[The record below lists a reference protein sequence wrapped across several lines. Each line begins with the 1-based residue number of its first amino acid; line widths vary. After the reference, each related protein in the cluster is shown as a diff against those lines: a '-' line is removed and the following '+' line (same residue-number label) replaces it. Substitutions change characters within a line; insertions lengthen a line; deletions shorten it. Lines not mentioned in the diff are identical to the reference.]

1 MYLGHDYR
9 VNIPYIC
16 FMTKSSSSGLVT
28 AKEVAK
34 AIKADKYGIFGTFAG
49 WLLMKVLKI
58 STLNKIYNRNK
69 HLSELE
75 FLDGILDEFQIKF
88 EIPEEDLKRL
98 PKDGPYITI
107 SNHPLGGIDGILLL
121 KLMIEQR
128 DDFKIIANFL
138 LHRIA
143 PMKPYIMPVNPFEDR
158 KDAASSVRGFKNAIM
173 HLREGRPLGVFPAGE
188 VSTYRDGKLVVD
200 KPWEE
205 AAMKLIQKAEVPVVP
220 IYFHAK
226 NSRLFYRLSKISDT
240 LRTAKLPSEL
250 LTQKKRVIKVRVG
263 KAISVNNQKEH
274 HDLKDFSDFL
284 RQKTYM
290 LSRAFEDKP
299 KILDN
304 LQSTLKTPKP
314 PKRIVTPIDSAV
326 MILEVNGLK
335 DKNCRLLKSKNYE
348 VYLAAAKDIPNI
360 LREIGRLREITFRE
374 VGEGTNEAIDL
385 DSFDTYY
392 HHMFLWDDDK
402 KQIAGAYRMGLGSQ
416 IFQRYG
422 IDGFYLQD
430 LFRFEPELYKMMSQ
444 SIEMGRAFI
453 VTMYQQRPMPLF
465 LLWKGIVHTTLRHPE
480 HKYLIGGVSISN
492 QFSNFSKSLMI
503 EFMKSHYYD
512 PYVAQ
517 YVHPKKEFKV
527 KLKDADKDFV
537 FDATE
542 ADLNKF
548 DKIIDEVE
556 PGALR
561 LPVLLKK
568 YIKQN
573 AKLVAFNVD
582 PLFNNS
588 VDGLMYIK
596 IADLPESTV
605 KPVMEEFQAEL
616 ERKFMDSHDK

>member
-1 MYLGHDYR
+1 MG
-9 VNIPYIC
+9 
-16 FMTKSSSSGLVT
+16 KSSDTGLVT

-34 AIKADKYGIFGTFAG
+34 AINVDKYGFLGTLCG
-49 WLLMKVLKI
+49 WVLMKVLKI
-58 STLNKIYNRNK
+58 STLNKFYKRNK
-69 HLSELE
+69 HLSSVD
-75 FLDGILDEFQIKF
+75 FLDAILDEFQIKF
-88 EIPEEDLKRL
+88 EIPEEDMKRL
-98 PKDGPYITI
+98 PKEGPYITI

-121 KLMIEQR
+121 KLMLEQR
-128 DDFKIIANFL
+128 SDFKIIANFL
-138 LHRIA
+138 LHRIE
-143 PMKPYIMPVNPFEDR
+143 PLKPYIMPVNPFEDR
-158 KDAASSVRGFKNAIM
+158 KDAASSITGFKNAIL
-173 HLREGRPLGVFPAGE
+173 HLREGHPLGVFPAGE
-188 VSTYRDGKLVVD
+188 VSTYKDGKLVVD
-200 KPWEE
+200 KEWEV

-226 NSRLFYRLSKISDT
+226 NSRLFYRLSKLSDT
-240 LRTAKLPSEL
+240 LRTAKLPSEV
-250 LTQKKRVIKVRVG
+250 LTQKRRVIKVRVG
-263 KAISVNNQKEH
+263 KPISVKAQKEH
-274 HDLKDFSDFL
+274 VSLADFSEFL
-284 RQKTYM
+284 RRKTYM
-290 LSRAFEDKP
+290 LSKTFEDKP

-304 LQSTLKTPKP
+304 LQSQLKLPKP
-314 PKRIVTPIDSAV
+314 PKRIVTPIDPEV
-326 MILEVNGLK
+326 MIAEVETLK
-335 DKNCRLLKSKNYE
+335 VKDCRLLSSKNYE
-348 VYLAAAKDIPNI
+348 VYLAAADDIPNI

-385 DSFDTYY
+385 DKFDTYY
-392 HHMFLWDDDK
+392 HHMFLWDNDK
-402 KQIAGAYRMGLGSQ
+402 KVLAGAYRMGLGSK
-416 IFQRYG
+416 IFERFG

-444 SIEMGRAFI
+444 SLELGRAFI
-453 VTMYQQRPMPLF
+453 IKEYQQKPMPLF
-465 LLWKGIVHTTLRHPE
+465 LLWKGIVHTTLRYPE
-480 HKYLIGGVSISN
+480 HKFLIGGVSISN

-573 AKLVAFNVD
+573 CKLIGFNVD
-582 PLFNNS
+582 PLFNNA

-605 KPVMEEFQAEL
+605 RPVMEEFQAEL
-616 ERKFMDSHDK
+616 ERKFMDNHDK

>member
-1 MYLGHDYR
+1 M
-9 VNIPYIC
+9 
-16 FMTKSSSSGLVT
+16 SLVS
-28 AKEVAK
+28 AKEVSK
-34 AIKADKYGIFGTFAG
+34 AINLEKYGVFGTFIG

-58 STLNKIYNRNK
+58 STLNRIYNRNK

-75 FLDGILDEFQIKF
+75 FLDSILDEFQIKF
-88 EIPEEDLKRL
+88 EIPEQDLKRL
-98 PKDGPYITI
+98 PKDGAYITV

-121 KLMIEQR
+121 KLMLEQR
-128 DDFKIIANFL
+128 GDFKIIANFL
-138 LHRIA
+138 LHRIE

-158 KDAASSVRGFKNAIM
+158 KDVKSSIAGFKHAIR
-173 HLREGRPLGVFPAGE
+173 HLREGHPLGIFPAGE
-188 VSTYRDGKLVVD
+188 VSTYKDGKLMVD

-205 AAMKLIQKAEVPVVP
+205 AAMKLAQKANVPIVP

-226 NSRLFYRLSKISDT
+226 NSKLFYKLSKISDIF
-240 LRTAKLPSEL
+240 RTAKLPSEL
-250 LTQKKRVIKVRVG
+250 LTQKRRVIKVRIG
-263 KAISVNNQKEH
+263 RSISVKDQDEH
-274 HDLKDFSDFL
+274 QNLEEFTDFI
-284 RQKTYM
+284 RRKTYM
-290 LSRAFEDKP
+290 LSNTFEPKEKIINSLSSSLKAP
-299 KILDN
+299 KI
-304 LQSTLKTPKP
+304 PK
-314 PKRIVTPIDSAV
+314 KIVTPVDSVA
-326 MILEVNGLK
+326 MIQEVETLQKN
-335 DKNCRLLKSKNYE
+335 DKRLLISKNYE
-348 VYLAAAKDIPNI
+348 VYLAPAKDIPNI

-385 DSFDTYY
+385 DHFDTYY
-392 HHMFLWDDDK
+392 HHMFLWDNEAK
-402 KQIAGAYRMGLGSQ
+402 VLAGAYRMGLGSQ
-416 IFQRYG
+416 IYKAHG

-444 SIEMGRAFI
+444 SLELGRAFI
-453 VTMYQQRPMPLF
+453 IKEYQQKPMPLF
-465 LLWKGIVHTTLRHPE
+465 LLWKGIVHTTLRYPE
-480 HKYLIGGVSISN
+480 YKYLIGGVSISN

-548 DKIIDEVE
+548 DKIIDEIE

-561 LPVLLKK
+561 MPVLLKK

-573 AKLVAFNVD
+573 CKLIGFNVD
-582 PLFNNS
+582 PLFNNA
-588 VDGLMYIK
+588 VDGLMYIR

-605 KPVMEEFQAEL
+605 RPVMEEFQAEL
-616 ERKFMDSHDK
+616 ERKFPGTTTED

>member
-1 MYLGHDYR
+1 
-9 VNIPYIC
+9 
-16 FMTKSSSSGLVT
+16 
-28 AKEVAK
+28 
-34 AIKADKYGIFGTFAG
+34 
-49 WLLMKVLKI
+49 
-58 STLNKIYNRNK
+58 
-69 HLSELE
+69 
-75 FLDGILDEFQIKF
+75 
-88 EIPEEDLKRL
+88 
-98 PKDGPYITI
+98 
-107 SNHPLGGIDGILLL
+107 
-121 KLMIEQR
+121 
-128 DDFKIIANFL
+128 
-138 LHRIA
+138 
-143 PMKPYIMPVNPFEDR
+143 
-158 KDAASSVRGFKNAIM
+158 
-173 HLREGRPLGVFPAGE
+173 
-188 VSTYRDGKLVVD
+188 
-200 KPWEE
+200 
-205 AAMKLIQKAEVPVVP
+205 
-220 IYFHAK
+220 
-226 NSRLFYRLSKISDT
+226 LFYRLSRISDT

-250 LTQKKRVIKVRVG
+250 LTQKHRTIKVRVG
-263 KAISVNNQKEH
+263 QPISIKDQKEH
-274 HDLKDFSDFL
+274 VSLHDFSEFI
-284 RQKTYM
+284 RRKTYM
-290 LSRAFEDKP
+290 LSNAYEP
-299 KILDN
+299 KEPILKN
-304 LQSTLKTPKP
+304 ISSSLKVPKH
-314 PKRIVTPIDSAV
+314 PKRIVTAV
-326 MILEVNGLK
+326 NTESMMKEIETLRNE
-335 DKNCRLLKSKNYE
+335 DARLLKSKNYE
-348 VYLAAAKDIPNI
+348 VFLSPANKIPSV

-385 DSFDTYY
+385 DKFDGYY

-402 KQIAGAYRMGLGSQ
+402 KVLAGAYRMGLGSK
-416 IFQRYG
+416 IFKSHG

-430 LFRFEPELYKMMSQ
+430 LFRFEPELHKMMSQ

-453 VTMYQQRPMPLF
+453 ISEYQQKPMPLF
-465 LLWKGIVHTTLRHPE
+465 LLWKGIVHTTLRFPE
-480 HKYLIGGVSISN
+480 HKFLIGGVSISN

-582 PLFNNS
+582 PLFNNA

-605 KPVMEEFQAEL
+605 RPVMEEFQAEL
-616 ERKFMDSHDK
+616 ERKFHGNGEHS